1 MIVSDMHSHSTFSH
15 DGRMEMEVAVQG
27 AIKKGLQFFG
37 ISEHFDYDYFV
48 NRVRYQGGVPPT
60 TTDPKKSFPFSR
72 KLQEK
77 YKGKI
82 ELLIGCELGFVE
94 DEPTYQ
100 RYQELIKIY
109 RPDYVINS
117 LHSHYA
123 SEFSDENF
131 LDENGRLKPKDEV
144 VKEYLGLIKK
154 SVSVPYDYDIVG
166 HIGYLSRYL
175 KQEDKTMPYQDYK
188 DEYDA
193 ILKEIVARDKILEVN
208 TATKTLPFG
217 FLPRE
222 DVLKAYYSFGGRK
235 ISFGSD
241 AHDEVRIGE
250 KRDLV
255 EKALKEIGFEGI
267 TVPKNGEHI
276 LIKFE

>member
-1 MIVSDMHSHSTFSH
+1 MIVSDMHNHSAFSH
-15 DGRMEMEVAVQG
+15 DGKMDADA
-27 AIKKGLQFFG
+27 AIQRAIEKGLQFFG
-37 ISEHFDYDYFV
+37 ISEHFDYDYYP
-48 NRVRYQGGVPPT
+48 NHVRYQDDIPPK
-60 TTDPKKSFPFSR
+60 TTDPEKSFPYLR
-72 KLQEK
+72 KLQKQYEE
-77 YKGKI
+77 KI
-82 ELLIGCELGFVE
+82 EFLVGGELGFVE
-94 DEPTYQ
+94 DEFTYQ
-100 RYQELIKIY
+100 RYQELIEIY

-117 LHSHYA
+117 LHTHYG

-131 LDENGRLKPKDEV
+131 LDKNGKLLPKDEV

-154 SVSVPYDYDIVG
+154 SLSVPYDYDIVG

-188 DEYDA
+188 DEYDG

-208 TATKTLPFG
+208 TSTKTLPFG

-222 DVLKAYYSFGGRK
+222 DVLKAYFSFGGRK

-255 EKALKEIGFEGI
+255 EKALKAIGFEGI